1 MHFSLRTLIIEHPFI
16 YNLWSQ
22 FSLTE
27 SLTAA
32 KRSAMLFSLAVD
44 NQGFG
49 SRRLLMIATELR
61 FGTEHMSSI
70 IVLTLLLN

>member
-22 FSLTE
+22 FSLTD

-32 KRSAMLFSLAVD
+32 KRSAMLFSLAVG
-44 NQGFG
+44 NQGYG
-49 SRRLLMIATELR
+49 SRRLYDR
-61 FGTEHMSSI
+61 
-70 IVLTLLLN
+70 N